1 MNKITIGQF
10 LEFTNIYV
18 PVYIEDEFRRYS
30 GKHGKVKDLLEGLT
44 TSQFT
49 VIPLTD
55 IQKECPIDYIRNVDG
70 GHFGDNKKNP
80 HSIVLG
86 IGIEN
91 YEEYF
96 GKE

>member
-18 PVYIEDEFRRYS
+18 PVYIEDEFQKYDCIEGDPVKLS
-30 GKHGKVKDLLEGLT
+30 HGYLDCEKL
-44 TSQFT
+44 
-49 VIPLTD
+49 
-55 IQKECPIDYIRNVDG
+55 ECPIDYIRNVDG
-70 GHFGDNKKNP
+70 GHFGDDEKSSNG
-80 HSIVLG
+80 IVLG

-91 YEEYF
+91 WEKYF